1 MLVKDKQKTALIK
14 QDIKDQ
20 LYQRYLKHSCIYLAV
35 FSTVV
40 IIFGAG
46 VPYLWV
52 IIYFTFFVAE
62 NPLPVI

>member
-14 QDIKDQ
+14 QDTKDQ

-35 FSTVV
+35 FSTVE

-46 VPYLWV
+46 VPYLWLN
-52 IIYFTFFVAE
+52 ICFIFFLAE
-62 NPLPVI
+62 NTLPDI